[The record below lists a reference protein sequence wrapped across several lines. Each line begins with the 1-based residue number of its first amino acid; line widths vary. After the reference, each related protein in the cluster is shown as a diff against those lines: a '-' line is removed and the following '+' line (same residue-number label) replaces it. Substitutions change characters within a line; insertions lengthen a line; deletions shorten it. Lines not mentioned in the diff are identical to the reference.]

1 MAGQRAAFSINSWR
15 THKLK
20 RVVKGTLGS
29 EALAMDDALAEIEW
43 VRALWHEVMNPA
55 TNVLDG
61 SRLGDQQSVLVLRQ
75 PNEDDETVRSIRI
88 SDTDS
93 GAHVTDAKA
102 LYDLL
107 HRRSGNAGQDRRA
120 QIDVAV
126 IFISAKALGITA
138 F

>member
-1 MAGQRAAFSINSWR
+1 MLLQ
-15 THKLK
+15 
-20 RVVKGTLGS
+20 
-29 EALAMDDALAEIEW
+29 W

-55 TNVLDG
+55 SSVLDG
-61 SRLGDQQSVLVLRQ
+61 TRLGDQQSALVMRC
-75 PNEDDETVRSIRI
+75 PDDEEFSEWAASIQI
-88 SDTDS
+88 VDNGL

-126 IFISAKALGITA
+126 ICVSARALRISNDCRSPDKTFGEWCAAEKDHGRSSLCVVQTIKW
-138 F
+138 